1 MRNVKTAVS
10 LSESLFRQAEAVAE
24 EMKISRSRL
33 FGLALQE
40 FLRRRE
46 DQRILDQ
53 LNEVYTGDPDPED
66 QELLRRMRYMHGRI
80 VSDAW

>member
-10 LSESLFRQAEAVAE
+10 LSESLFRQAEAMAE

-46 DQRILDQ
+46 DQRILEQ
-53 LNEVYTGDPDPED
+53 LNEVYAGEPDPDD
-66 QELLRRMRYMHGRI
+66 QELLRRMRYMHGKI
-80 VSDAW
+80 VSDEW